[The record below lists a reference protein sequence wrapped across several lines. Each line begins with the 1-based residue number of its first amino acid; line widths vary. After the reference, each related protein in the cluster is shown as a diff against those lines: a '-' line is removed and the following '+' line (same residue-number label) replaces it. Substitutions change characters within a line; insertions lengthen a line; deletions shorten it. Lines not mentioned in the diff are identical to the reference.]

1 MILPNNAEVKSL
13 MLEYAFSFLEV
24 VVFWVAKDNLRSRYA
39 MQKIGGVLR
48 HGEFSKTDN
57 GEVFPYVVFEIRKE
71 HFPSGSL
78 KS

>member
-24 VVFWVAKDNLRSRYA
+24 IVVWVAKDNLRSRYA

-48 HGEFSKTDN
+48 HD
-57 GEVFPYVVFEIRKE
+57 
-71 HFPSGSL
+71 
-78 KS
+78 